1 MNKNMMASTY
11 LVKNESVIF
20 KSAYQ
25 VLEFNIRRISSNP
38 LISLVSSCHGLKN
51 GNFCGIVM
59 CNYTFVKIITIE
71 APRNKLRGMR
81 SLSGSIHQVC
91 QRHKHLSFGGNAR
104 IGKSAK

>member
-1 MNKNMMASTY
+1 MMAATY

-38 LISLVSSCHGLKN
+38 LISLVSFCHGLKN
-51 GNFCGIVM
+51 WNFYGVIM
-59 CNYTFVKIITIE
+59 CNYTFVKIIILEDT
-71 APRNKLRGMR
+71 RNNLWGMR

-91 QRHKHLSFGGNAR
+91 RRHKHLSFSNNAS
-104 IGKSAK
+104 IGIIAKRH